1 METPMKQFEPIDPL
15 TIEQDSRI
23 VGRLIIRGSF
33 DRDRIYYLAV
43 DDTHAIIATH
53 SYYTDPDTKE
63 SRWLTYQ
70 LEFPKAGLR
79 WIVDTFKNK
88 FFKTPAQGG
97 LPSGVYH
104 YEEVIDGEELGIDR
118 AMGLGTNE
126 NRQSGYT
133 FKTLSR
139 KEEDVDYPKRLSFTD
154 TFLFDRGF
162 LKLIEDTAK
171 RIENGEL

>member
-1 METPMKQFEPIDPL
+1 MKQFEPIDPL

-79 WIVDTFKNK
+79 WIVDTINNK
-88 FFKTPAQGG
+88 FFKTPDEGG
-97 LPSGVYH
+97 LPGGVYH
-104 YEEVIDGEELGIDR
+104 YEEVVDGEELGISRD
-118 AMGLGTNE
+118 MGLGTNE

-133 FKTLSR
+133 FLTLSR
-139 KEEDVDYPKRLSFTD
+139 KEEGVSYSKELSFTD

-171 RIENGEL
+171 RIESGEL

>member
-1 METPMKQFEPIDPL
+1 MDTTMKQFEPIDPL
-15 TIEQDSRI
+15 TIKSNPNLIGSITSDLDPSDTYYL
-23 VGRLIIRGSF
+23 LIIDTYAVLF
-33 DRDRIYYLAV
+33 DSGL
-43 DDTHAIIATH
+43 
-53 SYYTDPDTKE
+53 YTNPNTKE

-79 WIVDTFKNK
+79 WIVDTINNK
-88 FFKTPAQGG
+88 FFKTPDEGG
-97 LPSGVYH
+97 LPGGVYH
-104 YEEVIDGEELGIDR
+104 YEEVVDGEELGIR
-118 AMGLGTNE
+118 RSMGLGTNE

-133 FKTLSR
+133 FLTLSR
-139 KEEDVDYPKRLSFTD
+139 EDEQFGYIKKLSFTD

>member
-1 METPMKQFEPIDPL
+1 MDTKMKQFEPIDPL
-15 TIEQDSRI
+15 SIKSNPNLIGSLPSDTEPSDTYC
-23 VGRLIIRGSF
+23 RLVI
-33 DRDRIYYLAV
+33 
-43 DDTHAIIATH
+43 DTHAIIFD
-53 SYYTDPDTKE
+53 YVLYTDPDTNE
-63 SRWLTYQ
+63 SCWLTYQ
-70 LEFPKAGLR
+70 LEFPKAVLR

-118 AMGLGTNE
+118 AMRLDTNE

-133 FKTLSR
+133 FKTLLR

-171 RIENGEL
+171 RIESGEL

>member
-15 TIEQDSRI
+15 TIKSDSRT
-23 VGRLIIRGSF
+23 VGHVVDENKPNRAIYVLIDDS
-33 DRDRIYYLAV
+33 YALLAV
-43 DDTHAIIATH
+43 CNYFT
-53 SYYTDPDTKE
+53 SLRTKE
-63 SRWLTYQ
+63 SEWLTYQ

-79 WIVDTFKNK
+79 WIVDTLTIK
-88 FFKTPAQGG
+88 FVKSPEEGG
-97 LPSGVYH
+97 LPGGVYH
-104 YEEVIDGEELGIDR
+104 YEEVVDGEELGIRR

-139 KEEDVDYPKRLSFTD
+139 KPEGRTVPKSLSFTD

-171 RIENGEL
+171 RIESGEL

>member
-1 METPMKQFEPIDPL
+1 MDTKMKQFKPIDPL
-15 TIEQDSRI
+15 TIESDTRI
-23 VGRLIIRGSF
+23 FGKLV
-33 DRDRIYYLAV
+33 DHEATYRDEIYYLAV
-43 DDTHAIIATH
+43 DDTHAIIANH
-53 SYYTDPDTKE
+53 SFYVHPQTKE

-118 AMGLGTNE
+118 SMNLGTNE

-133 FKTLSR
+133 FTTLSR
-139 KEEDVDYPKRLSFTD
+139 EDEQFGYIKDLSFTD

-171 RIENGEL
+171 RIESGKL

>member
-1 METPMKQFEPIDPL
+1 MKQFEPIDPL
-15 TIEQDSRI
+15 IIKNDSRV
-23 VGRLIIRGSF
+23 VGYVVDDNKPNRTIYVLIDDS
-33 DRDRIYYLAV
+33 YALLAV
-43 DDTHAIIATH
+43 CNYFTSLRTQ
-53 SYYTDPDTKE
+53 E

-79 WIVDTFKNK
+79 WIVDTINNK
-88 FFKTPAQGG
+88 FFKTPNEGG

-104 YEEVIDGEELGIDR
+104 YEEVINGEELGIR
-118 AMGLGTNE
+118 RSMGLGTNE

-133 FKTLSR
+133 FTTLSR
-139 KEEDVDYPKRLSFTD
+139 REEIGTSAKELSFTD

-171 RIENGEL
+171 RIESGEL

>member
-1 METPMKQFEPIDPL
+1 MDTKMKQFEPIDPL
-15 TIEQDSRI
+15 TIESDTRI
-23 VGRLIIRGSF
+23 FGKLV
-33 DRDRIYYLAV
+33 DHEATYRDEIYYLAV
-43 DDTHAIIATH
+43 DDTHAIIANH
-53 SYYTDPDTKE
+53 SFYVHPQTKE

-79 WIVDTFKNK
+79 WIVDTINNK
-88 FFKTPAQGG
+88 FFKTPDEGG
-97 LPSGVYH
+97 LPGGVYH
-104 YEEVIDGEELGIDR
+104 YEEIVDGEELGIRR

-133 FKTLSR
+133 FLTLSR
-139 KEEDVDYPKRLSFTD
+139 EDEQFGYIKKLNFTD

>member
-1 METPMKQFEPIDPL
+1 METKMKQFALIDPL
-15 TIEQDSRI
+15 NIENDPRI
-23 VGRLIIRGSF
+23 VGKII
-33 DRDRIYYLAV
+33 DHEAAYRDNIYYLAI
-43 DDTHAIIATH
+43 DTSHATLAVH
-53 SYYTDPDTKE
+53 SYYTDPDTYE

-79 WIVDTFKNK
+79 WIVDTINNK
-88 FFKTPAQGG
+88 FFKTPDEGG

-104 YEEVIDGEELGIDR
+104 YEEVIDGEELGINR
-118 AMGLGTNE
+118 SMNLGTNE

-133 FKTLSR
+133 FTTLSR
-139 KEEDVDYPKRLSFTD
+139 KPEGRTVPKSLSFTD

-171 RIENGEL
+171 RIESGEL

>member
-1 METPMKQFEPIDPL
+1 MDTKMKQFEPIDPL
-15 TIEQDSRI
+15 TIESDTRI
-23 VGRLIIRGSF
+23 FGKLINHEATY
-33 DRDRIYYLAV
+33 RDRTYYLAI

-53 SYYTDPDTKE
+53 SYYTDPDTNE

-79 WIVDTFKNK
+79 WIVDTINNK

-104 YEEVIDGEELGIDR
+104 YEEVIDGEELGIR
-118 AMGLGTNE
+118 RSMGLGTNE

-133 FKTLSR
+133 FLTLSR
-139 KEEDVDYPKRLSFTD
+139 KEEGVSYPKDLSFTD

-171 RIENGEL
+171 RIESGEF

>member
-1 METPMKQFEPIDPL
+1 MDTKMKQFKPIDPL
-15 TIEQDSRI
+15 SIKSNPN
-23 VGRLIIRGSF
+23 LIGSLPG
-33 DRDRIYYLAV
+33 DTDPSDTYCLLVI
-43 DDTHAIIATH
+43 DTHAIIFD
-53 SYYTDPDTKE
+53 YGLYTDPNTNE
-63 SRWLTYQ
+63 SEWLTYQ

-79 WIVDTFKNK
+79 WIVDTINNK
-88 FFKTPAQGG
+88 FFKTPDEGG

-104 YEEVIDGEELGIDR
+104 YEEVINGEELSINR
-118 AMGLGTNE
+118 SMNLGTNE

-139 KEEDVDYPKRLSFTD
+139 KPEGRTVPRSLSFTD

>member
-15 TIEQDSRI
+15 SIKSNPNLIGSITSDLDPSDTYYL
-23 VGRLIIRGSF
+23 LIIDTYAVFF
-33 DRDRIYYLAV
+33 DSGLC
-43 DDTHAIIATH
+43 
-53 SYYTDPDTKE
+53 TDPDTNE

-79 WIVDTFKNK
+79 WIVDTINNK
-88 FFKTPAQGG
+88 FFKTPDEGG
-97 LPSGVYH
+97 LPGGVYH
-104 YEEVIDGEELGIDR
+104 YEEVVDGEELGISRD
-118 AMGLGTNE
+118 MGLGTNE

-133 FKTLSR
+133 FLTLSR
-139 KEEDVDYPKRLSFTD
+139 KEEGVSYSKELSFTD

-171 RIENGEL
+171 RIESGEL

>member
-1 METPMKQFEPIDPL
+1 MKQFEPIDPL
-15 TIEQDSRI
+15 SIKSNPN
-23 VGRLIIRGSF
+23 LIGSLPG
-33 DRDRIYYLAV
+33 DTDPSDTYCLLVI
-43 DDTHAIIATH
+43 DTHAIIFD
-53 SYYTDPDTKE
+53 YGLYNDPDTNE

-104 YEEVIDGEELGIDR
+104 YEEIIDGEELGIDR

-133 FKTLSR
+133 FTTLSR
-139 KEEDVDYPKRLSFTD
+139 KPEGRTVPKSLSFTD

-171 RIENGEL
+171 RIESGEL

>member
-1 METPMKQFEPIDPL
+1 MKQFEPIDPL
-15 TIEQDSRI
+15 TIESDSRV
-23 VGRLIIRGSF
+23 VGSMVHDTNSLRTF
-33 DRDRIYYLAV
+33 YLLV
-43 DDTHAIIATH
+43 DDTHALIA
-53 SYYTDPDTKE
+53 SRRYYTNPNTNE

-79 WIVDTFKNK
+79 WIVDTINNK

-133 FKTLSR
+133 FTTLSR
-139 KEEDVDYPKRLSFTD
+139 KPEGRTVPKSLSFTD

-171 RIENGEL
+171 RIESGEL

>member
-1 METPMKQFEPIDPL
+1 MKQFEPIDPL
-15 TIEQDSRI
+15 TIESDTRI
-23 VGRLIIRGSF
+23 FGKLINHEATY
-33 DRDRIYYLAV
+33 RDRIYYLAI

-79 WIVDTFKNK
+79 WIVDTINNK
-88 FFKTPAQGG
+88 FFKTPDKGG
-97 LPSGVYH
+97 LPGGVYH
-104 YEEVIDGEELGIDR
+104 YEEVVDGEELGISR

-133 FKTLSR
+133 LLTLSR
-139 KEEDVDYPKRLSFTD
+139 EEDDIDYPKRLSFTD

-171 RIENGEL
+171 RIESGEL

>member
-1 METPMKQFEPIDPL
+1 MEPPMKQFEPIDPL
-15 TIEQDSRI
+15 TIERDTRI
-23 VGRLIIRGSF
+23 FGKLI
-33 DRDRIYYLAV
+33 DHEATYRDHIYYLAV
-43 DDTHAIIATH
+43 DDTHAIIAIH
-53 SYYTDPDTKE
+53 SFYVHPQTKE

-79 WIVDTFKNK
+79 WIVDTLTIK
-88 FFKTPAQGG
+88 FVKSPEEGG
-97 LPSGVYH
+97 LPGGVYH
-104 YEEVIDGEELGIDR
+104 YEEIVDGEELGIR
-118 AMGLGTNE
+118 RSMGLGTNE

-133 FKTLSR
+133 FLTLSR
-139 KEEDVDYPKRLSFTD
+139 EDEQFGYIKKLSFTD

>member
-1 METPMKQFEPIDPL
+1 MDTKMKQFKPIDPL
-15 TIEQDSRI
+15 TIESDTRI
-23 VGRLIIRGSF
+23 FGKLINHEATY
-33 DRDRIYYLAV
+33 RDRIYYLAI

-53 SYYTDPDTKE
+53 SYYTDPDTNE
-63 SRWLTYQ
+63 SEWLTYQ

-79 WIVDTFKNK
+79 WIVDTLTIK
-88 FFKTPAQGG
+88 FVKSPEEGG
-97 LPSGVYH
+97 LPGGVYH
-104 YEEVIDGEELGIDR
+104 YEEVVDGEELGIRR

-133 FKTLSR
+133 LLTLSR
-139 KEEDVDYPKRLSFTD
+139 EEDDIDYPKRLSFTD

>member
-1 METPMKQFEPIDPL
+1 MKQFAPIDPL
-15 TIEQDSRI
+15 NIENDPRI
-23 VGRLIIRGSF
+23 VGKII
-33 DRDRIYYLAV
+33 DHEAAYRDNIYYLAI
-43 DDTHAIIATH
+43 DTSHAILAVH
-53 SYYTDPDTKE
+53 SYYTDPDTNE

-79 WIVDTFKNK
+79 WIVNTLTIK
-88 FFKTPAQGG
+88 FVKPPDEGG

-104 YEEVIDGEELGIDR
+104 YEEVINGEELGINR
-118 AMGLGTNE
+118 SMNLGTNE

-139 KEEDVDYPKRLSFTD
+139 REEIGTSAKELSFTD
-154 TFLFDRGF
+154 TFLFNRGF

-171 RIENGEL
+171 RIESGEL

>member
-1 METPMKQFEPIDPL
+1 MKQFEPIDPL
-15 TIEQDSRI
+15 TIESDTRI
-23 VGRLIIRGSF
+23 FGKLV
-33 DRDRIYYLAV
+33 DHEAAYRDNIYYLAV

-53 SYYTDPDTKE
+53 SYYTDPDTNE
-63 SRWLTYQ
+63 SEWLTYQ

-79 WIVDTFKNK
+79 WIVDTINNK
-88 FFKTPAQGG
+88 FFKTPDEGG

-104 YEEVIDGEELGIDR
+104 YEEVIDGEELGIR
-118 AMGLGTNE
+118 RSMGLGTNE

-133 FKTLSR
+133 LLTLSR
-139 KEEDVDYPKRLSFTD
+139 KEDDIDYPKRLSFTD

-162 LKLIEDTAK
+162 FKLIEDTAK

>member
-1 METPMKQFEPIDPL
+1 MKQFEPIDPL
-15 TIEQDSRI
+15 TIESDTRI
-23 VGRLIIRGSF
+23 FGKLI
-33 DRDRIYYLAV
+33 DHEATYRDCIYYFAI
-43 DDTHAIIATH
+43 DDTHAIIAAH

-79 WIVDTFKNK
+79 WIVDTINNK
-88 FFKTPAQGG
+88 FFKTPDEGG
-97 LPSGVYH
+97 LPGGVYH
-104 YEEVIDGEELGIDR
+104 YEEVVDGEELGIR
-118 AMGLGTNE
+118 RSMGLGTNE

-133 FKTLSR
+133 FTTLSR
-139 KEEDVDYPKRLSFTD
+139 REEIGTSAKELSFTD